1 MADIRVYKYRMDWA
15 DQIDTLLKVDGIDS
29 ESINKVFND
38 VLEERVVARQ
48 KELYKE
54 EVKREL
60 SALVEQYVVDTFGDA
75 ALRNYTKEDYD
86 VLAASILKDI
96 DDNMEELLE
105 LESMGYRKVEHWS
118 DAELAMDGAIR
129 EDVGAVGQRRTTRRE
144 ATASRVAQNSPEKV
158 LADFVKNL

>member
-129 EDVGAVGQRRTTRRE
+129 EDVGAVGQRCTIRRE
-144 ATASRVAQNSPEKV
+144 TTVSRVAQNSPEKV

>member
-86 VLAASILKDI
+86 VLATSILKDI